1 MQSRPYAQVQNQMN
15 NTFPS
20 ITVSA
25 PFPRIF
31 IRLKN
36 TNLSEKRC
44 LYLGTCASFL
54 SNTERTRLFAVLI
67 CTSFLCEHIH
77 KITIM
82 LKMVSGL
89 EYLWGVDSRITERS
103 VHVQRSPL
111 GLEMFLARLLLS
123 PFFAY
128 PHNANVNTTPNIAQ
142 ANVRRYILGT
152 DTLTCSRNPLG
163 INLNFRI
170 PGDDKNV
177 YVYVECRKDDDF
189 PSEIEQEPKFMPTSS
204 LTRARSV
211 WWGALRGRNYGGVNR
226 TEGTDVGLKTSQ
238 VERNLKIAFMQSA
251 STGSTSASYL
261 LGAISRHVKQKRM
274 LSSQFQ
280 NLRPVEEGFVLT
292 C

>member
-82 LKMVSGL
+82 LKMVSAP
-89 EYLWGVDSRITERS
+89 EYL
-103 VHVQRSPL
+103 
-111 GLEMFLARLLLS
+111 
-123 PFFAY
+123 
-128 PHNANVNTTPNIAQ
+128 
-142 ANVRRYILGT
+142 
-152 DTLTCSRNPLG
+152 
-163 INLNFRI
+163 
-170 PGDDKNV
+170 
-177 YVYVECRKDDDF
+177 
-189 PSEIEQEPKFMPTSS
+189 
-204 LTRARSV
+204 
-211 WWGALRGRNYGGVNR
+211 
-226 TEGTDVGLKTSQ
+226 
-238 VERNLKIAFMQSA
+238 
-251 STGSTSASYL
+251 
-261 LGAISRHVKQKRM
+261 
-274 LSSQFQ
+274 
-280 NLRPVEEGFVLT
+280 
-292 C
+292 